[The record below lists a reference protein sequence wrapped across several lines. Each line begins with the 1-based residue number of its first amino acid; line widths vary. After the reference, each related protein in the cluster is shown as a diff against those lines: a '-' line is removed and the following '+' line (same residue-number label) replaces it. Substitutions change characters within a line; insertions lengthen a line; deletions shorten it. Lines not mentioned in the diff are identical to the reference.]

1 MARKVDTR
9 FRRGDVLLIDLG
21 QEGKGSEQKG
31 KRPCVVI
38 SNNRGNGFSPV
49 LTVLSVTSPQK
60 AVIPTHV
67 EIEKSKENGLT
78 YDKSLVLAEQ
88 VRTVSKERIIRKL
101 GSLSEEDMNKVN
113 DAIMV
118 SLFN

>member
-1 MARKVDTR
+1 MARKIDTR
-9 FRRGDVLLIDLG
+9 FKRGDVLLIDLG
-21 QEGKGSEQKG
+21 QEVKGSEQKG

-49 LTVLSVTSPQK
+49 LTVLSITSQQK
-60 AVIPTHV
+60 AAIPTHV
-67 EIEKSKENGLT
+67 EIEKSLENGLT

-88 VRTVSKERIIRKL
+88 VRTISKERVIRKF
-101 GSLSEEDMNKVN
+101 GTLSEDDMQKV
-113 DAIMV
+113 DKAIMK

>member
-1 MARKVDTR
+1 MAKRIDNR
-9 FRRGDVLLIDLG
+9 FRRKDVLLIDLG

-31 KRPCVVI
+31 RRPCVVI
-38 SNNRGNGFSPV
+38 SNNMGNGFSPV
-49 LTVLSVTSPQK
+49 LTVLSITSQQK

-67 EIEKSKENGLT
+67 EIEKSEENGLT

-88 VRTVSKERIIRKL
+88 VRTISKERIIRKL
-101 GSLSEEDMNKVN
+101 GTLSEDDMQKV
-113 DAIMV
+113 DKAIMK